1 MTSGFKSF
9 VAPPPFT
16 TVHYQAMESGGVGL
30 SKKAWSLPDPL
41 VGSWK
46 TLAQLGKEEF
56 DVLTL
61 ECEKLS
67 MFVLL
72 EGLGQR
78 CPCALQCWLLLCVE
92 TKFLVRLTLQCSAS
106 HSCSLEQSSTTREG
120 CRNKCFTYK
129 QTTFLALSI
138 LVLSVLVPVFEV
150 TKLRAS
156 CKSPAMFGS
165 EDLHRGDVG
174 FGSST
179 IWSYCNVSWQIL
191 FSFWNS
197 LLGRDF
203 CWKYQLEWCGSQ
215 LKCAMFPSFSSLVV
229 GLPGEPRL
237 VAPLAAA
244 FDVMEGS
251 KEDQAAVFPK
261 KH

>member
-46 TLAQLGKEEF
+46 TLAQLWKEEF

-92 TKFLVRLTLQCSAS
+92 TKFLVLLTLQCSAS

-120 CRNKCFTYK
+120 CRNTSFIHTLQINY
-129 QTTFLALSI
+129 LSRSFHPCPFRFGFRFWGHKI
-138 LVLSVLVPVFEV
+138 TCLLQKPSDVWVWWS
-150 TKLRAS
+150 
-156 CKSPAMFGS
+156 SP
-165 EDLHRGDVG
+165 
-174 FGSST
+174 
-179 IWSYCNVSWQIL
+179 W
-191 FSFWNS
+191 
-197 LLGRDF
+197 
-203 CWKYQLEWCGSQ
+203 WCGFRKQ
-215 LKCAMFPSFSSLVV
+215 HHLKLLQCLLADFAQFLKIFTWKRLLLKISIGMMWVPIKVCHVPIIFLTGGWATRWAEVGSPFSCCFRCH
-229 GLPGEPRL
+229 GG
-237 VAPLAAA
+237 
-244 FDVMEGS
+244 
-251 KEDQAAVFPK
+251 
-261 KH
+261 